1 MEIEGQG
8 ERIKRM
14 KERGHFLLS
23 TQYFSWVLHSSC
35 CFLPQ
40 PAPPLP
46 LCISSSLFF
55 SLLIRPLD
63 CSKLLSASP
72 WEDWGGGAWE
82 SVLIKI

>member
-1 MEIEGQG
+1 
-8 ERIKRM
+8 M

-23 TQYFSWVLHSSC
+23 TQYFSQALHSSC
-35 CFLPQ
+35 CFLHR
-40 PAPPLP
+40 PAFLPP
-46 LCISSSLFF
+46 CVSSSLLFF

-72 WEDWGGGAWE
+72 WEDGGGALE